1 MQINKQYCII
11 SFVSQTA
18 HYNRGVCNSPCQFYF
33 LLCTAELEM
42 RYEQTSKEGYE
53 VAATEISKNPSR
65 LVWETRYL

>member
-11 SFVSQTA
+11 SFVSRTA
-18 HYNRGVCNSPCQFYF
+18 HYNRDVCNSPCQFCF

-42 RYEQTSKEGYE
+42 RYEQMSKEGYE
-53 VAATEISKNPSR
+53 VAATEMSKNPSP